1 MNEHANK
8 QNQGGDIGKHS
19 VTYPHLNTDIV
30 ILNML
35 AC

>member
-8 QNQGGDIGKHS
+8 QNQGGDDSKHL
-19 VTYPHLNTDIV
+19 VKYPHLNIDIV